1 MGSRHA
7 VLPSC
12 TSIANSKSGLGKA
25 YQTSTSQA
33 FTGFPLVTETALRLP
48 SSKDSR
54 TLRPSF
60 ISTSG
65 TATAK
70 ASGEEGQETQ
80 CLGKRLHREPR
91 PPSLQPTNAGPEVA
105 LFVPEDAEPNPARQ
119 QLRLRS
125 FHAWKGRQAR
135 SSPTSDTDPI
145 PESLPA
151 VGPRHVS
158 TGRQPTA
165 PNAVCCTILRDPRPA
180 RCQELQEHSDEPA
193 TDQNTCTW
201 IPNAEPSPVL
211 HPCPGTCS
219 TFVVSNLLRQE
230 RFWPQRSRSQ
240 AKMPPHADAS
250 PRSCSPCSGPPVHRD
265 ILPFDL
271 KQPQSQGKCC
281 RIPFKCICSLN
292 MNIVAT
298 RLLRPEPHETE
309 PYLQTKHIGVHKPL
323 RRQQTTQRVHH

>member
-1 MGSRHA
+1 MRSRRG

-12 TSIANSKSGLGKA
+12 TLTANSKSGLGKA
-25 YQTSTSQA
+25 YQTSISQA

-145 PESLPA
+145 PESLPRLA
-151 VGPRHVS
+151 LDMFRPDGS
-158 TGRQPTA
+158 RQPRTLSAAPSCEIRAQPDAKSYRSTA
-165 PNAVCCTILRDPRPA
+165 M
-180 RCQELQEHSDEPA
+180 S
-193 TDQNTCTW
+193 
-201 IPNAEPSPVL
+201 
-211 HPCPGTCS
+211 
-219 TFVVSNLLRQE
+219 LRQTKTLAHGSQM
-230 RFWPQRSRSQ
+230 PSR
-240 AKMPPHADAS
+240 
-250 PRSCSPCSGPPVHRD
+250 
-265 ILPFDL
+265 LPFYTPALGPAQLLLSPTSCAKNGSGLNGQDL
-271 KQPQSQGKCC
+271 KPRC
-281 RIPFKCICSLN
+281 RPTQ
-292 MNIVAT
+292 M
-298 RLLRPEPHETE
+298 RPRAP
-309 PYLQTKHIGVHKPL
+309 
-323 RRQQTTQRVHH
+323 